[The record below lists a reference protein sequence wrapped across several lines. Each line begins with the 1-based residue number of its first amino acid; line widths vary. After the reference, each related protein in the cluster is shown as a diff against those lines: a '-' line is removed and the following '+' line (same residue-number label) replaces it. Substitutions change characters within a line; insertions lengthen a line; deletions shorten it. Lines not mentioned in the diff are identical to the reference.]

1 MRIIQFNKDHENI
14 LEQVANDYGIDKEKL
29 WDLYLEIMR
38 SNYFQDLAD
47 IARENEDYLKG
58 E

>member
-1 MRIIQFNKDHENI
+1 MRIIQFNKDHEAT
-14 LEQVANDYGIDKEKL
+14 LEQVANDYGVDKEKL
-29 WDLYLEIMR
+29 WELYLEIMR

-47 IARENEDYLKG
+47 IARENEDYLRG

>member
-1 MRIIQFNKDHENI
+1 MRIIQFNKDHEDM
-14 LEQVANDYGIDKEKL
+14 LEQVANNHGVDKEKL
-29 WDLYLEIMR
+29 WELYLEIMR